1 MYRPIAVI
9 HGDVVSYGM
18 SLLARAMEWLFIATW
33 CVGVAAHI
41 YGSRYFLPMWASG
54 FKRKPKHNGYRRKAL
69 IGYGVFVAAIAVG
82 FAAAGIA
89 QFAGGWS

>member
-1 MYRPIAVI
+1 MTP
-9 HGDVVSYGM
+9 
-18 SLLARAMEWLFIATW
+18 LARTMEWLFIAMW

-54 FKRKPKHNGYRRKAL
+54 FKRKPEHDGYGRKAL
-69 IGYGVFVAAIAVG
+69 MGYGIFITVIVLG

-89 QFAGGWS
+89 ELAGGWS